1 MQTTNP
7 LIVYVNELRL
17 FWAKSFYLLLH
28 PSRVSDIEA
37 VGTIFNIFGYDVVW
51 VRFEP
56 NVVWLLY
63 SCGVIEEKKQL
74 LVINFVVI
82 KKTLHIQFLK
92 WFSQSKRKFLGGD
105 YDYFCKILGLDNSL
119 WVKQWVTFSNA
130 SKL

>member
-7 LIVYVNELRL
+7 LIVYVNVMHL
-17 FWAKSFYLLLH
+17 FWAKSFHLLLH

-51 VRFEP
+51 VGFEP

-74 LVINFVVI
+74 
-82 KKTLHIQFLK
+82 
-92 WFSQSKRKFLGGD
+92 
-105 YDYFCKILGLDNSL
+105 
-119 WVKQWVTFSNA
+119 
-130 SKL
+130 